1 MNDLELRANVMRNI
15 NLKMQM
21 IGSDGITVVLYDD
34 MHEMSIEQL
43 YAISLTYSMLLMR
56 KQREC

>member
-1 MNDLELRANVMRNI
+1 MNDLELRADVMRNI

-21 IGSDGITVVLYDD
+21 LGSDGITVVLYDD
-34 MHEMSIEQL
+34 LHEMAIEQL

>member
-1 MNDLELRANVMRNI
+1 MNDLELRADVMRNI

>member
-1 MNDLELRANVMRNI
+1 MNDLELRADVMRNI
-15 NLKMQM
+15 NIKMQM